1 MTTPSPVCFFFG
13 ANTPKGFVGFHRTD
27 LYDPRDGWVSF
38 LIKSGAGTGKSTFMN
53 CVLQKLTA
61 LGYPPECV
69 LCSSDPSSLDAV
81 VCRELKLC
89 VADATAPHV
98 IEPTAYGECEQLIP
112 FGCCLKPDEALSQAD
127 AWFEAADACQQG
139 HVRCCRFLQAAS
151 VLLENNRRL
160 QEHAL
165 RGDKLSAAVK
175 RLASKE
181 FPAVSQTKGRITRRF
196 LSAVTPNGHVFLKDT
211 PTALCPRLY
220 VLLDEYGAVASA
232 LINQLCDAAV
242 SAGHDVTLC
251 PCPLL
256 DNAYEHLLIPSLG
269 VGFLTSNSYH
279 TVDYP
284 VFRRI
289 HASRFTDTDRLRE
302 KKQQLSFNRR
312 AADDLVSAAV
322 RAAADAKHSHD
333 RMEQLHSAVMDWET
347 YRVIADDALDT
358 VCRIAKSRID
368 ATMNI

>member
-1 MTTPSPVCFFFG
+1 MTTPSSVCFFFG
-13 ANTPKGFVGFHRTD
+13 ANTPKGFIGFHKTD

-53 CVLQKLTA
+53 RVLQELTA
-61 LGYPPECV
+61 MGVQPECV

-98 IEPTAYGECEQLIP
+98 IEPTAYGECEQLVP
-112 FGCCLKPDEALSQAD
+112 FGCCLKPAALSQAD
-127 AWFEAADACQQG
+127 EWFEAADACQQG
-139 HVRCCRFLQAAS
+139 HARCCRFLQAAA
-151 VLLENNRRL
+151 VLLDNNRRL
-160 QEHAL
+160 QEHVL
-165 RGDKLSAAVK
+165 LDDKLSAAVK

-181 FPAVSQTKGRITRRF
+181 LPAASHQKGRITRRF
-196 LSAVTPNGHVFLKDT
+196 LSAVTPDGLVFLKDT

-220 VLLDEYGAVASA
+220 ALLDEHGAVASA
-232 LINQLCDAAV
+232 LIKDLCDRAV
-242 SAGHDVTLC
+242 SAGCDVILC

-256 DNAYEHLLIPSLG
+256 ENVYEHLLIPSLG
-269 VGFLTSNSYH
+269 VGFLTSNSRH

-289 HASRFTDTDRLRE
+289 HASRFTDTDALKE
-302 KKQQLSFNRR
+302 KRQQLSFNRH
-312 AADDLVSAAV
+312 AAKDLLTAAV
-322 RAAADAKHSHD
+322 RAAADAKHHHD
-333 RMEQLHSAVMDWET
+333 RMEQLHRAVMDWDT
-347 YRVIADDALDT
+347 YRVIADETLDT

-368 ATMNI
+368 EAVNI